1 MTMKPVGM
9 MTQNMT
15 DPRGLESK
23 TPRFSYL
30 LPLGHRGERQ
40 TAYQILAASQRELLE
55 EGKADLWDSGKV
67 MEERNYGLPYAG
79 KTLTSRQEVFWKVRV
94 WDEQDQA
101 SSFSE
106 CARFEMG
113 LLEEDDWRGI
123 WIGQGDDFDGDK
135 SAAPAFRTGFGLQE
149 KNTVKRGRLY
159 ISGLGLFQASING
172 RSVSDHLFEPGESEF
187 NRRVYYVTYD
197 VTDLLQ
203 EGENVLGVVLGNGQY
218 VNFAVSPVMKMGD
231 GSLCG
236 KHRYQKDDTIFLKNG
251 ICGDKKLIAQVEV
264 TRKDGSVELLAASG
278 ESWEMGESPITF
290 QNWYGGEDFDGKKAL
305 EMKGWDMSGY
315 DSLGWE
321 RAKEMKP
328 PLGKLSAKEFLP
340 IRIWERWQAKS
351 VTRLP
356 GGNYLVDMGKN
367 SAGFVRLKLE
377 NTKGLAGEK
386 IELYPAEVLKS
397 DGSGVDQA
405 SCTQSCDRLWQC
417 SVKDCYTVAG
427 TGREEWHPVFCYHG
441 FQYVEVAGF
450 PGIPAAENFEGCAVR
465 LMNEKYSD
473 FETDNEILNR
483 INQITDRS
491 IESNMMCSFTD
502 CPQIEKL
509 GWLETTQLMFSSMA
523 AGYDI
528 RSWIP
533 KIMRDMQDAQ
543 ITRELAEAEPMEAD
557 SRKYPGFAFCRFP
570 NRETEEAGFV
580 PGIAPEYFRI
590 GRLYKDPNWGGAC
603 IMTPWYYYLEYGDE
617 SILQENFGMM
627 KAYIEHLY
635 RQSAG
640 GVLKDYAHMGE
651 WGQLHEETPTTLVA
665 TCAFYLLA
673 VSLAKIS
680 GVLGKGDEQAHY
692 QKMTE
697 RIREGFYQDREC
709 WQEET
714 GTCGNGSQASYGC
727 ALFSGIARPGERQ
740 ALIDK
745 LLKAVAQ
752 KDYHLNSGEVGLK
765 QVFCALASGGKN
777 DTVYRMIMNPT
788 APSYRH
794 HIDQGLT
801 TLPEFWNYTEL
812 WNGLGRSRN
821 HAMMGHVKEWLCR
834 YVMGIT
840 PLAPG
845 YSRLQIRPYLQEE
858 IHEVK
863 GSIFTVRGRV
873 GMECVRSKDTLVLKA
888 EIPTGAKA
896 DIYLPWSGAGECCLD
911 KKPFSQAISMPDG
924 YLKIADVPAG
934 CYEWTVRNR

>member
-1 MTMKPVGM
+1 

-15 DPRGLESK
+15 DPLGLECK
-23 TPRFSYL
+23 TPCFSYL
-30 LPLGHRGERQ
+30 LPLGHRGQRQ
-40 TAYQILAASQRELLE
+40 TAYQILAASGRALLE

-67 MEERNYGLPYAG
+67 TDEQNFGLSYGG
-79 KTLTSRQEVFWKVRV
+79 KALTSRQEVFWKVRV
-94 WDEQDQA
+94 WDEEDNV

-113 LLEEDDWRGI
+113 LLKEEDWKAV

-135 SAAPAFRTGFGLQE
+135 SAAPAFTGSFLLQK
-149 KNTVKRGRLY
+149 KNTVKHGRLY
-159 ISGLGLFQASING
+159 ISGLGLFQASVNG
-172 RSVSDHLFEPGESEF
+172 VPVSDHLFEPGESEF

-197 VTDLLQ
+197 ITALLR
-203 EGENVLGVVLGNGQY
+203 EGKNVLGVVLGNGQY
-218 VNFAVSPVMKMGD
+218 VNFAVSPVMKLGD
-231 GSLCG
+231 DTLCE

-264 TRKDGSVELLAASG
+264 TREDGSVELLTASD
-278 ESWEMGESPITF
+278 ESWKMGDSPITF
-290 QNWYGGEDFDGKKAL
+290 QNWYGGEDFDGQKAFG
-305 EMKGWDMSGY
+305 MKGWDTPEK
-315 DSLGWE
+315 E
-321 RAKEMKP
+321 RADWQQARRMKP

-340 IRIWERWQAKS
+340 IRISERWTAKS

-367 SAGFVRLKLE
+367 SAGFVWLKLR
-377 NTKGLAGEK
+377 NTKGHEGEK
-386 IELYPAEVLKS
+386 IELYPAEVLKP

-417 SVKDCYTVAG
+417 SVKDCYTIAG
-427 TGREEWHPVFCYHG
+427 TGTEEWHPSFCYHG
-441 FQYVEVAGF
+441 FQYVEVSGF
-450 PGIPAAENFEGCAVR
+450 PGTPGVENFEGCAVR

-533 KIMRDMQDAQ
+533 KIMKDMQDAQ
-543 ITRELAEAEPMEAD
+543 ITPELAESEKMEED
-557 SRKYPGFAFCRFP
+557 SRKYPGFPFQKFT
-570 NRETEEAGFV
+570 NRETEEPGFV
-580 PGIAPEYFRI
+580 PGIAPEYHRI
-590 GRLYKDPNWGGAC
+590 GRLFKDPNWGGAC
-603 IMTPWYYYLEYGDE
+603 VMTPWYYYLEYGDLH
-617 SILQENFGMM
+617 ILRENFGMM
-627 KAYIEHLY
+627 EAYVEHLY
-635 RQSAG
+635 RQSTE
-640 GVLKDYAHMGE
+640 GVLKGYAHMGE
-651 WGQLHEETPTTLVA
+651 WGQLHENTPTTLVA
-665 TCAFYLLA
+665 TCAFYLLSHTLSEIA
-673 VSLAKIS
+673 
-680 GVLGKGDEQAHY
+680 GVLGKGEKQVRY
-692 QKMTE
+692 QEMAG
-697 RIREGFYQDREC
+697 RIRAGFYKDREC

-714 GTCGNGSQASYGC
+714 GVCGNGSQASYGC
-727 ALFSGIARPGERQ
+727 VLFSGIAMPEMRRR
-740 ALIDK
+740 LLDK
-745 LLKAVAQ
+745 LLEAVAQ

-765 QVFCALASGGKN
+765 QVFYALAAGGEN
-777 DTVYRMIMNPT
+777 DTVYRMVMNPT
-788 APSYRH
+788 APSYRN

-834 YVMGIT
+834 FVMGIA

-845 YSRLQIRPYLQEE
+845 YRRLQIRPYLQKE
-858 IHEVK
+858 ISRVN
-863 GSIFTVRGRV
+863 GSVFTVRGNVR
-873 GMECVRSKDTLVLKA
+873 MECIRSGESLTMRA
-888 EIPTGAKA
+888 EIPVGAEA
-896 DIYLPWSGAGECCLD
+896 DIYLPWRGRGDCYLDGELFTGA
-911 KKPFSQAISMPDG
+911 QRTQDG
-924 YLKIADVPAG
+924 YLKIAGVPSG
-934 CYEWTVRNR
+934 CYEWMVRG